1 MKTEKTTYWVTLG
14 VLALTFNPPALQR
27 SVVDRIQAI
36 ADRVSDQLA
45 DKTEA
50 VSAVAFDRGFAN
62 FEKSQAKLACAQ
74 TRLSWL
80 QASMARRQADFAR
93 LEAERAQFVALQQ
106 ARQISIA
113 CPRVRISRIKIVQ
126 NPNL

>member
-1 MKTEKTTYWVTLG
+1 MKTEKAMYWVTLG

-27 SVVDRIQAI
+27 NVGDRIQAI
-36 ADRVSDQLA
+36 ADRASDQLA
-45 DKTEA
+45 EKTDA

-62 FEKSQAKLACAQ
+62 FEKSQTELACAQ
-74 TRLSWL
+74 TRLFSP

-93 LEAERAQFVALQQ
+93 LQAARTQFIALQQ
-106 ARQISIA
+106 TRQISIA